1 MKKTIVSAL
10 VLSALSGSVLA
21 GFKVD
26 VNNES
31 KTSGKRESKQ
41 TLVLSVSEGLGFG
54 EVEVNTDKDIELTAG
69 MKLELTPSFYVKP
82 TLGYLF
88 NGSDNKKNGT
98 VEDFAFKASGLSSDV
113 FKVGAEA
120 GFEFENGF
128 YTSARYRVESNV
140 EAMKLSVS
148 DALDPSFGQGKN
160 EFTAKGERSIIGRTD
175 LTAGYKFD
183 LVTIQ
188 AKAIHKDQLSRK
200 YKKDEFAPQLKNHWS
215 SELKATLTMFDGVQ
229 PYLELSSDRT
239 YRKGFDDNKVKLG
252 AAFSF

>member
-88 NGSDNKKNGT
+88 NGSDNKKSGT
-98 VEDFAFKASGLSSDV
+98 IDDVTFKATGLASNV
-113 FKVGAEA
+113 AKVGVES
-120 GFEFENGF
+120 GFVFENGF
-128 YTSARYRVESNV
+128 YTSVRYRVDSEVHSRKVTIFDKSDSEFN
-140 EAMKLSVS
+140 SVS
-148 DALDPSFGQGKN
+148 F
-160 EFTAKGERSIIGRTD
+160 KGEKSIIGRTD

-188 AKAIHKDQLSRK
+188 AKAIHKDQLSSK
-200 YKKDEFAPQLKNHWS
+200 YKKDVFAPQLNNHWS

-252 AAFSF
+252 AAFRF